1 MLTCLLRSV
10 SRPFLLSGLT
20 LLILLFCPLA
30 VVQAEGPIGSPQA
43 ILYLTRPL
51 TDAEAA
57 RRNTRAR
64 FEPPVG
70 CYLGAFIDF
79 DGSLSDA
86 IRDQNGTKHF
96 ECAEYEGITA
106 RQHATYFFYLGYGR
120 RLPLDW
126 VRRLGKQ
133 NKIVHIALEP
143 NDGLGKVRDD
153 AYLHQLADDMK
164 KSGAKIFL
172 RFASEMNGTWTVYQK
187 NPKQYR
193 EKYRL
198 LYKVIHKRASNVAL
212 VWCPYCLPYNNYDKY
227 YPGDDATDWVGVN
240 MYSVTYHNNSLKA
253 PAEDEHPCDLLST
266 IYNMYAAR
274 KPFMICEFAATH
286 NSAVEGRPRPDFA
299 ARKITTLYNALP
311 RIYPR
316 VKCINYFDS
325 NNMQFVTDRAY
336 NDYSVTD
343 DPTVVQAYKYS
354 IAAPYFLSNPHVSGT
369 PPPPCPM
376 PIRKGERLKGQV
388 RLSCWA
394 RATLDLVK
402 VRYKM
407 DGYTIYTADRPDYWE
422 CLWNAGSVKPGR
434 HTLTLEVMRPN
445 GKVIASQSVQ
455 VVTAK

>member
-1 MLTCLLRSV
+1 MLNGLLWRV
-10 SRPFLLSGLT
+10 LRPFVP
-20 LLILLFCPLA
+20 ILLLCLPALTVA
-30 VVQAEGPIGSPQA
+30 AYAEGPIGSPQA
-43 ILYLTRPL
+43 ALYLTRSL
-51 TDAEAA
+51 TDEEAA
-57 RRNTRAR
+57 QRNTHQR

-79 DGSLSDA
+79 DGSLSSA
-86 IRDQNGTKHF
+86 VRDQNGTKHF
-96 ECAEYEGITA
+96 EAAEYENITA
-106 RQHATYFFYLGYGR
+106 RQHATYFFYLGYGKN
-120 RLPLDW
+120 LPLDW
-126 VRRLGKQ
+126 VRRLGRE

-143 NDGLGKVRDD
+143 NDGLGRVRDD
-153 AYLHQLADDMK
+153 AYLRRLADDMK

-187 NPKQYR
+187 NPRQYR
-193 EKYRL
+193 EKFRLVYR
-198 LYKVIHKRASNVAL
+198 VMHRRAPNIAL
-212 VWCPYCLPYNNYDKY
+212 VWCPYCLPYNNYARY
-227 YPGDDATDWVGVN
+227 YPGDDYTDWVGVN
-240 MYSVTYHNNSLKA
+240 MYSVTYHNNSRTA

-266 IYNMYAAR
+266 IYNMYAKR

-299 ARKITTLYNALP
+299 ARKILTLYNALP
-311 RIYPR
+311 RIFPR

-343 DPTVVQAYKYS
+343 DPEVIQAYKYS
-354 IAAPYFLSNPHVSGT
+354 IASPYYLSRPHVSGT

-376 PIRKGERLKGQV
+376 PIRKNERLKGQV

-402 VRYKM
+402 VRYKV
-407 DGYTIYTADRPDYWE
+407 DGYTIYNADRPDYWE

-434 HTLTLEVMRPN
+434 HKLTLEVMQRN
-445 GKVIASQSVQ
+445 GRIVASQTVL
-455 VVTAK
+455 VVTAR